1 MAGKTLTGGNPSR
14 HALRALGIFG
24 SVRSL
29 TLLFSVIKV
38 KLVAVWLGA
47 EGMGLFNILNS
58 ATDTVSSLSQLG
70 IGSSAVK
77 NIASASDKAQVQRLA
92 LAVRRL
98 TWLSGVAG
106 AFLML
111 ILAESFSSLTFG
123 DTAHASRFRWL
134 AVSVFLSAVTNGWLA
149 VTQGTGELK
158 QLARAQLWG
167 AVASF
172 VISVPLFYF
181 YRIEAVLPVLTLG
194 FAVSAMTAWIF
205 RARVGR
211 PEPLP
216 RWTDSLRE
224 GGAMVRLGFMMTVS
238 VFVGLAVNYLM
249 TAWLNEYASTAIV
262 GYYNA
267 GYTLATRYT
276 GILFA
281 ALATEYYPRLS
292 GIIGSQSEVERHV
305 SAQIR
310 LGVRILLPVI
320 LLFIAFDRIVVTILY
335 SPDFEVILPYVTLAV
350 AATLFRLAGWCYS
363 YVILAHGDGSVYAM
377 TELAGHAVWLIT
389 TICGYTLY
397 GMAGFG
403 YAMILSL
410 LFDACITWCV
420 YRYRYGYRTD
430 SGTFRLM
437 AVSVAVAA
445 ATLIFRAYTGPLPVM
460 FLSVPVIFFSL
471 RGISQSLKQHSRK

>member
-14 HALRALGIFG
+14 KALRALGIFG
-24 SVRSL
+24 SVKSM

-70 IGSSAVK
+70 IGGSAVRY
-77 NIASASDKAQVQRLA
+77 IAAAENRGQVQRLA

-98 TWLSGVAG
+98 TWLSGVIG

-111 ILAESFSSLTFG
+111 ILAETFSSLTFG
-123 DTAHASRFRWL
+123 DTVHTSQFRWL
-134 AVSVFLSAVTNGWLA
+134 AVSVFLSAVTNGWIA

-158 QLARAQLWG
+158 RLARAQLWG

-194 FAVSAMTAWIF
+194 FGVSAIAAWIF
-205 RARVGR
+205 RARVGQ
-211 PEPLP
+211 PSP
-216 RWTDSLRE
+216 RRAWSDSIRE
-224 GGAMVRLGFMMTVS
+224 GGAMVRLGIMMTVS
-238 VFVGLAVNYLM
+238 TFAGLAVNYLM
-249 TAWLNEYASTAIV
+249 IAWLNGEASTAMV

-281 ALATEYYPRLS
+281 AVATEFYPRLS
-292 GIIGSQSEVERHV
+292 GIIGLASEVERHV
-305 SAQIR
+305 NGQIM
-310 LGVRILLPVI
+310 LGLRILLPVI
-320 LLFIAFDRIVVTILY
+320 LLFTAFDREIVTILY
-335 SPDFEVILPYVTLAV
+335 SADFETILPYVTLAV
-350 AATLFRLAGWCYS
+350 AATVLKLAGWCYS
-363 YVILAHGDGSVYAM
+363 YVILARGDGTVYAL
-377 TELAGHAVWLIT
+377 TELAGHAVWLGS
-389 TICGYTLY
+389 TIAGYSLY

-403 YAMILSL
+403 YAAILSL
-410 LFDACITWCV
+410 LFDACLTWSI

-430 SGTFRLM
+430 SGTFGRIA
-437 AVSVAVAA
+437 AVIAVAGA
-445 ATLIFRAYTGPLPVM
+445 ALILRARVGNIPVI
-460 FLSVPVIFFSL
+460 LLAVPVTVLSW
-471 RGISQSLKQHSRK
+471 RAVRRSVKK